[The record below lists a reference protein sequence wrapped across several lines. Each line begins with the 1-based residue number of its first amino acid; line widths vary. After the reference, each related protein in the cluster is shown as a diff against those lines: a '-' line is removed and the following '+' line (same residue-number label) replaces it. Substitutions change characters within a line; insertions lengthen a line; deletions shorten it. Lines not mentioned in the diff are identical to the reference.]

1 MGLEGIPERV
11 KIVISCFPERIGAWR
26 RFVATSVKG

>member
-1 MGLEGIPERV
+1 MEFEGVSERV

-26 RFVATSVKG
+26 RFVATSVRG